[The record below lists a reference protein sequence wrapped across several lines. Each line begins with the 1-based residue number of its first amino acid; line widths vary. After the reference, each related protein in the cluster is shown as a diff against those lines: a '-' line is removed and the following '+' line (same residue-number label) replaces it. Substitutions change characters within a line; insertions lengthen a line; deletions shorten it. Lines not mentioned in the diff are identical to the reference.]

1 MTIEPSHEQKG
12 HPAGKVDLVLFG
24 FPVVLIALA
33 AITLGLFP
41 EQSDRIIQDTYG
53 ALAENLGIFYQWA
66 AIAVVIFLVWIALS
80 RYGTIRLGLEDETP
94 EFSLFSWVSML
105 FCAGIGAG
113 LLYWATIEWAIYIK
127 APPYGVEPDSVE
139 AIEWAASYGLFHWGV
154 TAWCLYCLPTL
165 AIAIPFYRSNLPTL
179 RLSVSLHG
187 LFPNHDENHWVSR
200 LVDFLFMVALV
211 GGSGTSLG
219 LATPMIATA
228 VGHLIGVESS
238 FKLEVSVLL
247 LCVAVFGTSVYLGL
261 ERGIKTLSVANVIC
275 VFILAAYV
283 LVAGPTLFILRMGT
297 DSIGFAIQNV
307 VRMITWTD
315 PITRSG
321 FIEGYTVFYWAWWI
335 AYAPFFGLF
344 VARISRGR
352 TVREVIV
359 NMMVYGSLGCA
370 LPYVVFGNYGLHLEL
385 TGQLSVTQIL
395 KDESAAAAITEI
407 FISLPFGTLA
417 LAGFALISIVF
428 TATTYDSASY
438 ALAAAA
444 TKRLG
449 PGESPARWHRV
460 FWAGG
465 LAVLP
470 IALMFISGGLKVVQ
484 SATLVVS
491 LPILVLGVLMSWS
504 LMRSLR
510 ASLRD

>member
-1 MTIEPSHEQKG
+1 MTIESSDEHKSSPG
-12 HPAGKVDLVLFG
+12 GKVDFILFG
-24 FPVVLIALA
+24 FAVALIALA
-33 AITLGLFP
+33 ATTLALFP
-41 EQSDRIIQDTYG
+41 ESAARIIQNVYT

-66 AIAVVIFLVWIALS
+66 AIAVVGFLVWIAFS
-80 RYGTIRLGLEDETP
+80 RYGTIRLGRDDEKP
-94 EFSLFSWVSML
+94 EFSLFSWVAML

-113 LLYWATIEWAIYIK
+113 LLYWATIEWAMYIE
-127 APPYGVEPDSVE
+127 APPYGVEPGSVE
-139 AIEWAASYGLFHWGV
+139 AIEWAASYGLFHWGF

-165 AIAIPFYRSNLPTL
+165 AIAIPFYRNNLRTL

-187 LFPNHDENHWVSR
+187 LFPDHDEHHWLSR
-200 LVDFLFMVALV
+200 FVDFLFMVALV

-219 LATPMIATA
+219 LATPMISAA
-228 VGHLIGVESS
+228 IARLIGIESS
-238 FKLEVSVLL
+238 FGLEVSVLF

-261 ERGIKTLSVANVIC
+261 ERGIRTLSNINVVC
-275 VFILAAYV
+275 VFLLAAYV
-283 LVAGPTLFILRMGT
+283 LAAGPTLFILRMGT

-315 PITRSG
+315 PVTRSG
-321 FIEGYTVFYWAWWI
+321 FIEDYTVFYWAWWI

-385 TGQLSVTQIL
+385 TGQLSVTQIIR
-395 KDESAAAAITEI
+395 DESAAAAITEI
-407 FISLPFGTLA
+407 FMSLPYGTLA
-417 LAGFALISIVF
+417 LAGFAFIALIF

-444 TKRLG
+444 TKRLE
-449 PGESPARWHRV
+449 PGQSPTRWHRV

-470 IALMFISGGLKVVQ
+470 IALMKIDGGLKVIQ
-484 SATLVVS
+484 SATLVAS
-491 LPILVLGVLMSWS
+491 LPILALGVLMSWS
-504 LMRSLR
+504 LTRSLR
-510 ASLRD
+510 ACLRD